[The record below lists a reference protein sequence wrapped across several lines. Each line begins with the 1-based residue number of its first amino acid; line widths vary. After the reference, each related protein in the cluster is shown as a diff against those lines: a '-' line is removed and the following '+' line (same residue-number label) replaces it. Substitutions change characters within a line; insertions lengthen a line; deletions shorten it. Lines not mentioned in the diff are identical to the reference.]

1 MRGIDPHQWAFTDW
15 VWGPTALFPEDVPE
29 MFTEIPVTSA
39 VPVNSA

>member
-15 VWGPTALFPEDVPE
+15 VWGPTALFPEDEPE